1 MQDKEMFMTNQASAV
16 KRCAACSIAG
26 LALIFVWSSLSD
38 HMFDLQSTL
47 PAFLGINP
55 RLFFLLGILGLSV
68 AFITNPDTTQSRGSA
83 LDASLPFVGSL
94 GTVCMAMASRQDL
107 FDPGALCIIGL
118 IALGV
123 GYCWLTTRFGLLLAQ
138 RRSIDCL
145 VYCIAT
151 ALVLEPI
158 LRFGVESI
166 VNQAVLVT
174 VAMAMPV
181 VAAILLLCAQR
192 AMRSELIAN
201 LQDET
206 ALPALESRTPAP
218 TDGQAVSKTH
228 VILLFATALLLGTV
242 RTISPVG
249 TWDAKFDPA
258 PMTSSWEL
266 LAAYA
271 ALVAIFARFAL
282 VGAGR
287 KSSLGRF
294 QPAFLI
300 TVITLFTSFIL
311 AYMLG
316 AKSAVLYTCMCLD
329 DSFAHLLFWTTIAL
343 MIKLSGAAPF
353 RLVGMAATVYTVGS
367 IFWLLL
373 LGDSE
378 IIQASIMLVAI
389 VILYALTIVVN
400 NTRNAQHS
408 SPSANSQ
415 NTASSDDDE
424 AAANRIARNLE
435 ERCAEVAQEYKL
447 SPRETEIMTLIV
459 QGKTRLSIQEELVLA
474 ENTVK
479 THISHIYRKAGI
491 ASRQELFDLVFGSD
505 DGAEG

>member
-1 MQDKEMFMTNQASAV
+1 MTNQASAV
-16 KRCAACSIAG
+16 KRCAACSTAG

-38 HMFDLQSTL
+38 HMFDLQGAL
-47 PAFLGINP
+47 PQFLGVNP

-68 AFITNPDTTQSRGSA
+68 AFITNPRTTQSRGA
-83 LDASLPFVGSL
+83 VHDVSLPLVGSL
-94 GTVCMAMASRQDL
+94 GTACMAMASRQDL

-151 ALVLEPI
+151 ALVLEPV

-166 VNQAVLVT
+166 LNQAALVT

-181 VAAILLLCAQR
+181 VAAVLLLCAQR
-192 AMRSELIAN
+192 AMPGRSAAN
-201 LQDET
+201 LQDGAT
-206 ALPALESRTPAP
+206 LPDLEDRSAAP
-218 TDGQAVSKTH
+218 TDDHAISKTH
-228 VILLFATALLLGTV
+228 AILLFATALLLATV

-271 ALVAIFARFAL
+271 VLVAVFTRLAL

-287 KSSLGRF
+287 KSSIGCF

-311 AYMLG
+311 SYMLG

-329 DSFAHLLFWTTIAL
+329 DSFAHLLFWATIAL
-343 MIKLSGAAPF
+343 MLKLGGTAPF
-353 RLVGMAATVYTVGS
+353 RLVGTAATVYTVGS

-378 IIQASIMLVAI
+378 IIQASIMLIAI
-389 VILYALTIVVN
+389 VILYALTIIVN
-400 NTRNAQHS
+400 NTRNAHHL
-408 SPSANSQ
+408 
-415 NTASSDDDE
+415 ASSTGNQGSAASDNDE

-435 ERCAEVAQEYKL
+435 ERCAEVAQEHRL

-491 ASRQELFDLVFGSD
+491 ASRQELFDLVFEND
-505 DGAEG
+505 NGAEG